1 MRDAD
6 WIVPTSAGMSGDDAE
21 TTRRPAPMSAR
32 ELVGH
37 CVSGAVAGCAVEAAF
52 YPLDTIKTRLQARR
66 HGERVA
72 LFRGLYRG
80 VGGNLLGVAPA
91 SAVFFAA
98 YEPMKRALGAS
109 GGDAGEGE
117 GGGGV
122 GAHLTA
128 GAAAGLASSLIR
140 VPTEVIKT
148 RRQVGTSAASSVRGI
163 VAAHGVMGLF
173 AGYWSFLL
181 RDLPF
186 DAIEFAG
193 YESLKQAWG
202 SFADKK
208 DVNGAEAAALGAI
221 AGAFT
226 GAVTTPLDVVKT
238 RLMTSPDLYTG
249 VAQCVRKTVAEEG
262 AMALL
267 KGVEPRVMWIGLG
280 GGCFF
285 SVLETA
291 RGIFVPKREREAP
304 P

>member
-1 MRDAD
+1 M
-6 WIVPTSAGMSGDDAE
+6 IVPTSAGMTAHAE
-21 TTRRPAPMSAR
+21 TPRPRPAPLSAR
-32 ELVGH
+32 ELAGH

-109 GGDAGEGE
+109 GCDAGAGE

-208 DVNGAEAAALGAI
+208 DVNGVEAAALGAI

-291 RGIFVPKREREAP
+291 RGIFVPKRDREAP

>member
-1 MRDAD
+1 MGAR
-6 WIVPTSAGMSGDDAE
+6 AE
-21 TTRRPAPMSAR
+21 TPRSPPVGMSAR
-32 ELVGH
+32 ELAGH

>member
-1 MRDAD
+1 M
-6 WIVPTSAGMSGDDAE
+6 SAAE
-21 TTRRPAPMSAR
+21 TSGRAPPVAMTVR
-32 ELVGH
+32 ELAGH
-37 CVSGAVAGCAVEAAF
+37 CASGALAGCAVEAAF

-98 YEPMKRALGAS
+98 YEPMKRALGA
-109 GGDAGEGE
+109 GGDAGGGE
-117 GGGGV
+117 GGGV
-122 GAHLTA
+122 RAHLTA
-128 GAAAGLASSLIR
+128 GATAGLASSLIR

-148 RRQVGTSAASSVRGI
+148 RRQVGTSAASSLRGI
-163 VAAHGVMGLF
+163 LAAHGVMGLF

-202 SFADKK
+202 SFADKE

-238 RLMTSPDLYTG
+238 RLMTSPDSYTG
-249 VAQCVRKTVAEEG
+249 VVQCVRKTIAEEG

-291 RGIFVPKREREAP
+291 RGIFVPKREREGP
-304 P
+304 

>member
-1 MRDAD
+1 MTAH
-6 WIVPTSAGMSGDDAE
+6 AE
-21 TTRRPAPMSAR
+21 TPRPRPAPLSAR
-32 ELVGH
+32 ELAGH

-109 GGDAGEGE
+109 GCDAGAGA

-148 RRQVGTSAASSVRGI
+148 RRQVGTSAASSLRGI
-163 VAAHGVMGLF
+163 LAAHGVMGLF

-202 SFADKK
+202 SFADKE

-238 RLMTSPDLYTG
+238 RLMTSPDSYTG
-249 VAQCVRKTVAEEG
+249 VVQCVRKTIAEEG

-291 RGIFVPKREREAP
+291 RGIFVPKREREGP
-304 P
+304 

>member
-1 MRDAD
+1 MT
-6 WIVPTSAGMSGDDAE
+6 V
-21 TTRRPAPMSAR
+21 R
-32 ELVGH
+32 ELAGH
-37 CVSGAVAGCAVEAAF
+37 CASGAVAGCAVEAAF

-98 YEPMKRALGAS
+98 YEPMKRALGA
-109 GGDAGEGE
+109 GGDAGGGE
-117 GGGGV
+117 GGGV
-122 GAHLTA
+122 RAHLTA
-128 GAAAGLASSLIR
+128 GATAGLASSLIR

-148 RRQVGTSAASSVRGI
+148 RRQVGTSAASSLRGI
-163 VAAHGVMGLF
+163 LAAHGVMGLF

-202 SFADKK
+202 SFADKE

-238 RLMTSPDLYTG
+238 RLMTSPDSYTG
-249 VAQCVRKTVAEEG
+249 VVQCVRKTIAEEG

-291 RGIFVPKREREAP
+291 RGIFVPKRERGGP
-304 P
+304 

>member
-1 MRDAD
+1 MT
-6 WIVPTSAGMSGDDAE
+6 V
-21 TTRRPAPMSAR
+21 R
-32 ELVGH
+32 ELAGH
-37 CVSGAVAGCAVEAAF
+37 CASGAVAGCAVEAAF

-98 YEPMKRALGAS
+98 YEPMKRALGA
-109 GGDAGEGE
+109 GGDAGGGE
-117 GGGGV
+117 GGGV
-122 GAHLTA
+122 RAHLTA
-128 GAAAGLASSLIR
+128 GATAGLASSLIR

-148 RRQVGTSAASSVRGI
+148 RRQVGTSAASSLRGI
-163 VAAHGVMGLF
+163 LAAHGVMGLF

-202 SFADKK
+202 SFADKE

-238 RLMTSPDLYTG
+238 RLMTSPDSYTG
-249 VAQCVRKTVAEEG
+249 VVQCVRKTIAEEG

-291 RGIFVPKREREAP
+291 RGIFVPKRESEGP
-304 P
+304 